1 MFKNEFTKKKNPL
14 NLINRLLVGDGGFE
28 PPKHNA
34 TDLQSAPFDRSG
46 NLPKS
51 GAGGGT

>member
-1 MFKNEFTKKKNPL
+1 M
-14 NLINRLLVGDGGFE
+14 VGDGGFE

-46 NLPKS
+46 NLPKTI
-51 GAGGGT
+51 GAGEGT